1 MAFKGPETKQASYA
15 TPVELYRELPRRLA
29 SVPELWA
36 HQAET
41 LKKYTSC
48 ADKPDIAIELPTGTG
63 KTLVGLLIAEWTL
76 RKRHSRVI
84 YACPTQQLARQV
96 ADAAYNEGIGTAL
109 LIGRHDQWKT
119 QAQYRYE
126 AAEAIAVT
134 TYSSIFN
141 SNPHLLDSDLILF
154 DDAHAGEQ
162 YVGEAYAVDLNRKHN
177 PDEYKKVLDAIAPA
191 LDSGFLER
199 LRADQPDHTIHDS
212 VRMVL
217 PLRQT
222 DMVHELNDILMELS
236 APHKYRYSMIQE
248 GIPSCLVYVAYS
260 GILIR
265 PYLPPTHQNSLFT
278 NARQRIYLSATL
290 GGGGELERAFGRPE
304 IIRLKQPDGSPAP
317 RNGRR
322 FFVFPEYVENTDVT
336 TLSRD
341 IVKSAG
347 KALILAP
354 RTERAMNDAQLLAQ
368 PEWPVLGIDNVRES
382 MTHFTGL
389 EHGVCGLAARYDG
402 LDLPGDSCRLV
413 VLDEVPEHG
422 NLQERFLQSRS
433 RAGVAL
439 ATRVRTR
446 VVQGAG
452 RCTRGPND
460 TALVLVRGR
469 ELSRYLNR
477 PEVLDALDTELQAE
491 IRFGT
496 ENSRNGG
503 AGNMR
508 DNVRVFLNQDKDESW
523 HNDAE
528 PLLTEYRRRAV
539 QQEPAGTE
547 AMSACVEHEVRA
559 WAAATSRKWG
569 EACKHA
575 HEVARIVGKAG
586 SATIGY
592 RAFWTYLE
600 AAWTDQC
607 AEQNDDS
614 AKRAEA
620 KSLVHNAETILGLG
634 SWIREMAPFPEAQRS
649 PLSSLDAHAVNS
661 IASILRGPV
670 NQGKIR
676 KRLESMQAGL
686 NEQDPSK
693 YEPAL
698 TEMGFFLG
706 ADATKPTSPGR
717 CDSTWCWGNELWLAL
732 EAKSDHVPTGVV
744 SHKEI
749 RQASDQLKLLKEDR
763 GTDRVPPD
771 SAIIIISPKPGV
783 NSEGAKSANTDLYLI
798 PPSALSNVASDLI
811 AAWDCV
817 LVSDVKSMTDPQ
829 LRERV
834 EKEFLNRAL
843 LPSQIHE
850 RLTFD
855 PISGQRLS

>member
-1 MAFKGPETKQASYA
+1 
-15 TPVELYRELPRRLA
+15 
-29 SVPELWA
+29 
-36 HQAET
+36 
-41 LKKYTSC
+41 
-48 ADKPDIAIELPTGTG
+48 
-63 KTLVGLLIAEWTL
+63 
-76 RKRHSRVI
+76 
-84 YACPTQQLARQV
+84 
-96 ADAAYNEGIGTAL
+96 
-109 LIGRHDQWKT
+109 
-119 QAQYRYE
+119 
-126 AAEAIAVT
+126 
-134 TYSSIFN
+134 
-141 SNPHLLDSDLILF
+141 
-154 DDAHAGEQ
+154 
-162 YVGEAYAVDLNRKHN
+162 
-177 PDEYKKVLDAIAPA
+177 
-191 LDSGFLER
+191 
-199 LRADQPDHTIHDS
+199 
-212 VRMVL
+212 
-217 PLRQT
+217 
-222 DMVHELNDILMELS
+222 
-236 APHKYRYSMIQE
+236 MIQA
-248 GIPSCLVYVAYS
+248 GISSCLVYVAYS

-265 PYLPPTHQNSLFT
+265 PYLPPTHQNHLFT

-290 GGGGELERAFGRPE
+290 GGGGELERAFGRPD
-304 IIRLKQPDGSPAP
+304 IIRLKQQSGSPAP

-341 IVKSAG
+341 IVKLAG
-347 KALILAP
+347 KALVLAP
-354 RTERAMNDAQLLAQ
+354 QTESAMNDAEILAQ
-368 PEWPVLGIDNVRES
+368 PGWPVLGIDNVRKS
-382 MTHFTGL
+382 MTNFTEL

-413 VLDEVPEHG
+413 VLDGVPEHG

-433 RAGVAL
+433 HAAAAL

-469 ELSRYLNR
+469 ELSRYLSR
-477 PEVLDALDTELQAE
+477 PEVLHALDTELQAE
-491 IRFGT
+491 IRFGM
-496 ENSRNGG
+496 ENSRDED

-508 DNVRVFLNQDKDESW
+508 DNVRVFLNQDKDDSW
-523 HNDAE
+523 HNNAE
-528 PLLTEYRRRAV
+528 PLLTEYRREAV
-539 QQEPAGTE
+539 QQEPAGTK
-547 AMSACVEHEVRA
+547 AMSACVEHEVKA
-559 WAAATSRKWG
+559 WAAATSGNWA

-575 HEVARIVGKAG
+575 HEVARIVGEAG
-586 SATIGY
+586 SATKGY

-607 AEQNDDS
+607 AEQNNDS

-620 KSLVHNAETILGLG
+620 KSLVHNAKTILGLG
-634 SWIREMAPFPEAQRS
+634 SWIREMTPFSEAQR
-649 PLSSLDAHAVNS
+649 PLLSSLDTLAVNS
-661 IASILRGPV
+661 IAARLSGSV
-670 NQGKIR
+670 NQGKVR
-676 KRLESMQAGL
+676 NRLGSMQEGL
-686 NEQDPSK
+686 KEHTPSK

-698 TEMGFFLG
+698 TEMGIFLG

-732 EAKSDHVPTGVV
+732 EAKSDHSPTGLV
-744 SHKEI
+744 SHRDI

-783 NSEGAKSANTDLYLI
+783 NSEGAKSADTNLYLI
-798 PPSALSNVASDLI
+798 PPTVLSKIASDLVS
-811 AAWDCV
+811 AWDCV

-855 PISGQRLS
+855 PISGQRRS